1 MQLSKFVVNA
11 HGWNRSVLLQ
21 VLLALVS
28 LLSLVLA
35 SGAGSQWW

>member
-1 MQLSKFVVNA
+1 MKLSKIVVNA
-11 HGWNRSVLLQ
+11 HGWNRNVLLQ
-21 VLLALVS
+21 VFLALVS

>member
-1 MQLSKFVVNA
+1 MKNPKIVVMG
-11 HGWNRSVLLQ
+11 HEWNRTAVYQ
-21 VLLALVS
+21 MLLALVS